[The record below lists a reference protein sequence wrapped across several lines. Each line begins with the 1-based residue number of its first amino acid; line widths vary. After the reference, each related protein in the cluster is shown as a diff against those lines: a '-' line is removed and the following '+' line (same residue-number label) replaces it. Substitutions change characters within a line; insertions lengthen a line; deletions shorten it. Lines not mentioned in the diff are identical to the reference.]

1 MSSERPGTVETLR
14 SIRAFA
20 QVFKYLAD
28 ERGWPLDTD
37 TLDEDDLE
45 SLTYDWDPQELGI
58 SPGGLGAL
66 RRLRQMRPVTAGQP
80 WGVFFLEFTGARLPI
95 TQVRRILRALVA
107 RKRASG
113 NGSRPSWR
121 LDDLLFIVS
130 TGAGDTM
137 ELHLITFRGD
147 SSQGAEFRSLSWR
160 TGTPTGHLRR
170 LAEELLPCLDWPDDV
185 TDVASWRAAWREAFK
200 LPAGQ
205 AIRDAARLAERMAR
219 TARDLRHQIADALD
233 AEQGQGPFST
243 LMGDVRSQLVS
254 DVDVERFADMCAQT
268 LTYGVLSSRVTDR
281 EGFGA
286 SPIFSAVPLANPF
299 LEAFFEQVHD
309 QAESLDLPGSGLL
322 QLVADLRETNVEAIL
337 DQFGS
342 TAKGGDPVIH
352 FYEEFLKRY
361 DSKMRADAGAFYTP
375 KPVVEFMV
383 RMVDEVLRTR
393 LGLPLGIADIA
404 TWQEVADRNEFAVPD
419 GIDPHKPFISMI
431 DPATG
436 TGTFLVEW
444 LRRARASYLGA
455 AEPGDRRDDTE
466 ADVASPRVAADGSAG
481 TGDWPRHLRE
491 HVLPSMHAFENMLA
505 PYAIA
510 HLKVALELHDAGAG
524 GPSMQ
529 ILLTDTLDH
538 RATQG
543 QFGTM
548 QNPVAAEGERAANLK
563 ECERF
568 TVVIGNPPYDREQRT
583 AGDAGRRK
591 GGVVRYGAAGIP
603 PLLEAMAKPMREANL
618 GLHIKNL
625 YNDYV
630 YFWRWAL
637 WQATEQPPGPGV
649 VAFITASSYLAGVSM
664 GGVRALLRKAF
675 DELWIIDLGGEGR
688 GARTE
693 ENVFDIRTPVAVA
706 IGVRMEPE
714 PADECTDQTPA
725 DECTVRYLKIAGSR
739 GDKLERLGEIG
750 LADVSEDVAGKGFDV
765 LTARS
770 DSKYYDWAQITDL
783 FPWIRTG
790 CMLGRTWPIAET
802 RALLASRWER
812 LVKAVPRGRSELF
825 VETSTG
831 KKTYSEPEPLLS
843 SDGKLRPIRRLDI
856 GDLPEGFDQYG
867 WRSFDRHWTIADHRL
882 ADRPGPD
889 LWRLRGRHQVFLTT
903 LTSTKIGRG
912 PALTV
917 TPYVPDRDH
926 FSGRGA
932 KNVMPLYRDPSGRMP
947 NVAGGLLASLS
958 ERLSTEV
965 LAEDLLAY
973 VHALTG
979 TAAFTERF
987 DDELAEAAGP
997 IHIPITGDLSLFQRA
1012 VELGRDL
1019 LWWHTWGERFAPPG
1033 QTRLPTGRATQ
1044 LTPVEGMPEKYDYDP
1059 ATQRLTVGTGTFS
1072 PVSAEV
1078 WNFEVSG
1085 LDVVGSWLGY
1095 RMKTRKGRKS
1105 SPLDD
1110 VRPTRWTQTDELLRL
1125 LAILD
1130 HTIELTPTAAALL
1143 DEILANP
1150 LIPAIDLPTP
1160 TPDQRKPL
1168 K

>member
-1 MSSERPGTVETLR
+1 MSIERPGTVETLR

-37 TLDEDDLE
+37 ALDEDDLE

-130 TGAGDTM
+130 TGAGGTM

-147 SSQGAEFRSLSWR
+147 SPQGAEFRSLSWR
-160 TGTPTGHLRR
+160 TDTPTGHLRR

-219 TARDLRHQIADALD
+219 TALDLRHQIAAALD
-233 AEQGQGPFST
+233 SEQGSGPFST

-268 LTYGVLSSRVTDR
+268 LTYGVLSSRVTDPD
-281 EGFGA
+281 GFGS
-286 SPIFSAVPLANPF
+286 SPIFSSVPLANPF

-309 QAESLDLPGSGLL
+309 QAVSLDLSGSGLP
-322 QLVADLRETNVEAIL
+322 QLVADLRETDVESIL
-337 DQFGS
+337 TLFGS

-393 LGLPLGIADIA
+393 FGLPLGIADSA

-419 GIDPHKPFISMI
+419 GVDSDKPFVSMI

-444 LRRARASYLGA
+444 LRRARDSYVGA
-455 AEPGDRRDDTE
+455 AEPGDRRSDAGAAAT
-466 ADVASPRVAADGSAG
+466 SPRITASAPG
-481 TGDWPRHLRE
+481 TGDWSRHLRE

-510 HLKVALELHDAGAG
+510 HLKVALELHDAGLSG
-524 GPSMQ
+524 SSTQ

-538 RATQG
+538 RAAQG
-543 QFGTM
+543 QFGMM
-548 QNPVAAEGERAANLK
+548 QNPIAAEGERAADLK
-563 ECERF
+563 ESERF
-568 TVVIGNPPYDREQRT
+568 TVVIGNPPYDLETRDV
-583 AGDAGRRK
+583 GDSRKRK
-591 GGVVRYGAAGIP
+591 GGVVRHGAPGIA
-603 PLLEAMAKPMREANL
+603 PLLNAVTVPMKTARL
-618 GLHIKNL
+618 GHHLKRV
-625 YNDYV
+625 YNDYI
-630 YFWRWAL
+630 YFWRWAI
-637 WQATEQPPGPGV
+637 WQAVELPDGPGI
-649 VAFITASSYLAGVSM
+649 VAFITASSYLDGVTM
-664 GGVRALLRKAF
+664 GGVRHLLRRTF
-675 DELWIIDLGGEGR
+675 DEIWIIDLGGEGR
-688 GARTE
+688 GARVE

-706 IGVRMEPE
+706 IGVRIARA
-714 PADECTDQTPA
+714 PADECADQTPA
-725 DECTVRYLKIAGSR
+725 EECTVRYLRIAGSR
-739 GDKLERLGEIG
+739 AEKLDRLRRIRLE
-750 LADVSEDVAGKGFDV
+750 DVSENVAGKSLDRF
-765 LTARS
+765 TPRS
-770 DSKYYDWAQITDL
+770 GSEYYEWPEICDL
-783 FPWIRTG
+783 FPWCHSG
-790 CMLGRTWPIAET
+790 CLVVRVWPIGETKAVLERRWQELLDNVPRRRGALLRET
-802 RALLASRWER
+802 RDRKASSS
-812 LVKAVPRGRSELF
+812 PRHLF
-825 VETSTG
+825 GSR
-831 KKTYSEPEPLLS
+831 
-843 SDGKLRPIRRLDI
+843 DRLRPLIDLDI
-856 GDLPEGFDQYG
+856 GDQPESIERYG
-867 WRSFDRHWTIADHRL
+867 YRSFDRQWIIADNRV
-882 ADRPGPD
+882 ADYPRPD
-889 LWRLRGRHQVFLTT
+889 LWRVRCAHQLFLTT
-903 LTSTKIGRG
+903 LTSTKVGRG

-917 TPYVPDRDH
+917 TPYLPDYDH
-926 FSGRGA
+926 FRGSYGA
-932 KNVMPLYRDPSGRMP
+932 KNVMPLYRDPTGRLP
-947 NVAGGLLASLS
+947 NVAEGLLDVIGD
-958 ERLSTEV
+958 RLGTEV
-965 LAEDLLAY
+965 SPEDLLAY
-973 VHALTG
+973 VHAVAG

-987 DDELAEAAGP
+987 EDELAEAAGP
-997 IHIPITGDLSLFQRA
+997 IHLPITANQALFQQA
-1012 VELGRDL
+1012 VALGRDL
-1019 LWWHTWGERFAPPG
+1019 LWWHTWGERFTSPG
-1033 QTRLPTGRATQ
+1033 QTRLPPGRAQ
-1044 LTPVEGMPEKYDYDP
+1044 QITPVDGMPEKYHYD
-1059 ATQRLTVGTGTFS
+1059 ADTRLLTLGTGTFG
-1072 PVSAEV
+1072 PVSPEV

-1085 LDVVGSWLGY
+1085 LKVVDSWLGY

-1105 SPLDD
+1105 SDLDNI
-1110 VRPTRWTQTDELLRL
+1110 RPTRWTQTDELLRL